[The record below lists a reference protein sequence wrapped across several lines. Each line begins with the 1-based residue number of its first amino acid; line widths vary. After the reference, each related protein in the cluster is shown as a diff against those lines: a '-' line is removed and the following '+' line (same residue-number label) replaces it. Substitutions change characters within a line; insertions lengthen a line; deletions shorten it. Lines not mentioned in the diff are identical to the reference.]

1 MAKLLVTDDSLFQR
15 MRIVSWLIDEGF
27 ETVQAGSG
35 LEALEIL
42 ASEDLDLVICDLL
55 MPDMDG
61 FEFLEALKTKGLEIP
76 VVIHTANIQSAAKE
90 RCETLGAKGFVSKTS
105 QSEGLINAIRAVLER
120 VES

>member
-61 FEFLEALKTKGLEIP
+61 FEFLEALKAKGLEIP
-76 VVIHTANIQSAAKE
+76 VVIHTANIQPH
-90 RCETLGAKGFVSKTS
+90 L
-105 QSEGLINAIRAVLER
+105 
-120 VES
+120 